1 MTFFRREPLVG
12 CFVFFS
18 FQYCSTLLLPVLQ
31 LVFNCCHSNQLQV
44 FLQKYRSTGCKKKIK
59 RGKDKM
65 MKWLYLSRASS
76 LPFRRTP
83 AASHFPFQPSYS
95 FGDTW
100 NSVFVLESF
109 FSTFPVV
116 IITEYSF
123 ILEEII
129 AKGTGGNNCTSV
141 YGNGICNYRLLTSLI
156 PSAMVRRPSLAN
168 WKVLCIMYYDQNR
181 R

>member
-1 MTFFRREPLVG
+1 MVKKRSP
-12 CFVFFS
+12 
-18 FQYCSTLLLPVLQ
+18 CSILLLPVLQ
-31 LVFNCCHSNQLQV
+31 LVFNCRHSNQLKV

-100 NSVFVLESF
+100 NSVFVLESLLF
-109 FSTFPVV
+109 HIPS
-116 IITEYSF
+116 
-123 ILEEII
+123 
-129 AKGTGGNNCTSV
+129 GN
-141 YGNGICNYRLLTSLI
+141 YHLLTSLI

-168 WKVLCIMYYDQNR
+168 WKVLCIEATNDQNR